1 MTYNEKEGKKIV
13 LRFLKEAGLYTAWK
27 EYIVNEAERN
37 KNQGSIINITVK
49 NWGKRK
55 FIDSI
60 FGCTLF
66 TEFLKNK
73 YGFEMASN
81 ISNFFRVYIE
91 EMYKNKFILSFSPRY
106 SSFLRQAIDKE
117 TGSINIKIL
126 KNETFN

>member
-1 MTYNEKEGKKIV
+1 MTYNEKEGKKIA
-13 LRFLKEAGLYTAWK
+13 LRFLKEAGLYAAWK
-27 EYIVNEAERN
+27 EYVVNEAERN
-37 KNQGSIINITVK
+37 KNQGSIVNITVK
-49 NWGKRK
+49 NWSKRN

-81 ISNFFRVYIE
+81 ISNFFRVYVE
-91 EMYKNKFILSFSPRY
+91 EMYKNKFILRFSPRY
-106 SSFLRQAIDKE
+106 NSFLRQAIEKE
-117 TGSINIKIL
+117 TGNINIKIL

>member
-1 MTYNEKEGKKIV
+1 MTYNEKEGKKIA

>member
-1 MTYNEKEGKKIV
+1 MTYNEKEGKKIA

-91 EMYKNKFILSFSPRY
+91 EMYKNKFILSFSPKY
-106 SSFLRQAIDKE
+106 NSFLRQAIDKE